1 MQGKGVNDL
10 ASLSFEAGKTYKIRV
25 INMSALASTCIPSG
39 SLEDSD
45 GLVFFI
51 HLDQHDTYIIEADGV
66 EMEPFLIDTLTIS
79 IGQRYSLLVQA
90 KSDPTANYA
99 LSIGQSE
106 DM

>member
-1 MQGKGVNDL
+1 MY
-10 ASLSFEAGKTYKIRV
+10 SLRT
-25 INMSALASTCIPSG
+25 
-39 SLEDSD
+39 LEESD
-45 GLVFFI
+45 GIVFFI

-99 LSIGQSE
+99 LSIAQSE